1 MMAGV
6 KRDNE
11 LLIQRRKEG
20 GLTVPYRVVD
30 NPAKLSQAE
39 WDRVVGVFVM
49 GQAWQFKGWPWD
61 GNPTVIF
68 SKSELLFSANKIGD
82 PGKKSTDFLA
92 SLTQRHWI
100 IESRDARLLQKHF

>member
-68 SKSELLFSANKIGD
+68 SKSELLSSTNKIGVLRT
-82 PGKKSTDFLA
+82 KVNRFLA
-92 SLTQRHWI
+92 SLTQRRRI
-100 IESRDARLLQKHF
+100 IESGVARLLQKHF